1 MGKKEEVLAVLNDLL
16 QLDDVLACMLA
27 RKDLGGVVPEKMKI
41 KDASFWNVVKESTN
55 QIFPII
61 EKFYLYKVE
70 RINLELGEYVILFAP
85 VNQTYSLLVMI
96 PSLANMG
103 LIDVEIEN
111 TKRKIGVILDRK
123 DENFSSQ
130 SN

>member
-1 MGKKEEVLAVLNDLL
+1 MGKKEDALIVLNDLL

-27 RKDLGGVVPEKMKI
+27 RKDLGGVVPDKMKL
-41 KDASFWNVVKESTN
+41 KDTSFWNIVKESTA
-55 QIFPII
+55 QVFPII

-70 RINLELGEYVILFAP
+70 RINLELGEYMIIFAP
-85 VNQTYSLLVMI
+85 VTQTYSLMVII

-111 TKRKIGVILDRK
+111 TKRKIKVILDRK
-123 DENFSSQ
+123 DEVQVS
-130 SN
+130 